1 MDATMEVLMTG
12 KLKMAVMAAAFLVGS
27 VGIAAAQNYGHYDC
41 DDYYGYNRYDRD
53 DRYDRGDFYRGMHVA
68 RTIGFEDG
76 EQQARE
82 DMWRAKPF
90 NPYPR
95 GHNHTDRGYSHDFG
109 NVRQYRQ
116 QYAQAYQQGYSRT
129 FQRNRFNW

>member
-1 MDATMEVLMTG
+1 MTG

-27 VGIAAAQNYGHYDC
+27 VGIAAAQDYRYYDR
-41 DDYYGYNRYDRD
+41 DSYGYNYYGNNG
-53 DRYDRGDFYRGMHVA
+53 YDRGDFYRGMHVA

-95 GHNHTDRGYSHDFG
+95 GHNHADRGYSRDFG
-109 NVRQYRQ
+109 NRQQYRQ
-116 QYAQAYQQGYSRT
+116 QYAQAYQEGY
-129 FQRNRFNW
+129 NRAFHRDRFYR